1 MKNAKRRIEYFLYP
15 GATGLDIMG
24 PLEVFSTAT
33 HLLKQRNE
41 AHKGYTAVFSAA
53 QPGTVMMNSGLH
65 LRADFAIDAGDPP
78 DVILLPGGI
87 STEQVIQNRELIA
100 RIRSKASQA
109 KQIVSVCNGAFIL
122 AACGFLK
129 GKKATTHW
137 RAADRLAESFPDT
150 NVLAD
155 AIYVRDGNVLTSAG
169 VTAGIDLAL
178 AIVEEQHGPSLA
190 MEAARMLVLY
200 LRRPGGQSQFSA
212 PMKLRFKAGKQFSAM
227 HDWILKNMNRKI
239 TVESL
244 ACQVAM
250 SPRNFSRVMAQ
261 TTGLTPGKYVE
272 SMRLSRARELLE
284 TSDNSIGAIAE
295 ACGFMR
301 DERLR
306 RAFIRSFGITPSQYR
321 THFRSQ
327 Q

>member
-1 MKNAKRRIEYFLYP
+1 MKDAKRCIEYFLYP

-33 HLLKQRNE
+33 HLLAQRKE
-41 AHKGYTAVFSAA
+41 GHKGYTAVFSAA
-53 QPGTVMMNSGLH
+53 QPGPVRMNSGLH
-65 LRADFAIDAGDPP
+65 LHADFAIDAGHSP
-78 DVILLPGGI
+78 DVMLLPGGI
-87 STEQVIQNRELIA
+87 SAEQVIHNKDLIA
-100 RIRSKASQA
+100 RIRSKASKA

-137 RAADRLAESFPDT
+137 RAATRLAQSFPDT

-178 AIVEEQHGPSLA
+178 AIVEEHHGPSLA

-212 PMKLRFKAGKQFSAM
+212 PMELRFKAGKQFSAM
-227 HDWILKNMNRKI
+227 HDWILKNMDRKI

-244 ACQVAM
+244 ACRVAM
-250 SPRNFSRVMAQ
+250 SPRNFSRVLAQ
-261 TTGLTPGKYVE
+261 TTGLTPGKFVE

-284 TSDNSIGAIAE
+284 SSDDSVGQIAE

-306 RAFIRSFGITPSQYR
+306 RAFMRSFGITPSQYR
-321 THFRSQ
+321 IHFRSQ

>member
-33 HLLKQRNE
+33 HLLEQRKE
-41 AHKGYTAVFSAA
+41 GHKGYTAVFSAA
-53 QPGTVMMNSGLH
+53 QPGPVRMNSGLH
-65 LRADFAIDAGDPP
+65 LHADLSVDAGAPP

-87 STEQVIQNRELIA
+87 SAEQVIQNKELIA
-100 RIRSKASQA
+100 RIRKKASLA

-137 RAADRLAESFPDT
+137 RTANKLAQSFPDT
-150 NVLAD
+150 HVLAD
-155 AIYVRDGNVLTSAG
+155 AIYVRDGKVLTSAG

-178 AIVEEQHGPSLA
+178 AIVEEHHGPSLA

-212 PMKLRFKAGKQFSAM
+212 PMELRFKAGKQFSAM
-227 HDWILKNMNRKI
+227 HDWILKNMDRKI

-244 ACQVAM
+244 ACRVAM
-250 SPRNFSRVMAQ
+250 SPRNFSRVLAQ

-284 TSDNSIGAIAE
+284 SSDNSIAEIAE
-295 ACGFMR
+295 ACGFVR

-321 THFRSQ
+321 IHFKAQ